1 MGFGMRK
8 EVYTRKPKTSFSKMK
23 KIYGDHLE
31 DFHKSKSVQN
41 QWSEKDKEEFKAFVT
56 KKIKNDNVMEAVVNL
71 VVYLALII
79 IVGSAIYFAWG
90 QIKNN

>member
-1 MGFGMRK
+1 MRK

-31 DFHKSKSVQN
+31 DFHKSESVQN

-71 VVYLALII
+71 IVYVGLTII
-79 IVGSAIYFAWG
+79 IGLAIYFAFSWA
-90 QIKNN
+90 